1 MYLFLAGG
9 IFVLTACNS
18 GSTDAAATDAATEV
32 ATEAA
37 VEEVVEAVGCQV
49 EGGTCL
55 ADHSCCAAK
64 EETDHGHDH
73 GHDHSDDSD
82 HNHDH
87 E

>member
-18 GSTDAAATDAATEV
+18 GSTDAAATDAAATEV
-32 ATEAA
+32 A

-55 ADHSCCAAK
+55 ADHSCCIPK
-64 EETDHGHDH
+64 E
-73 GHDHSDDSD
+73 
-82 HNHDH
+82 
-87 E
+87 